1 MKRSVGDRYWALA
14 DQGMQSA
21 TNFATMVLA
30 ARALDVQS
38 FAHFS
43 LAYLAVLFA
52 LSFHRTWVTQPMNV
66 LGAQRP
72 EELSARA
79 RALWRA
85 HAMLV
90 PAGAVL
96 CVAVAM
102 FAFRDL
108 WLLLA
113 TVAYLALYFL
123 QEMQRRYAYTLF
135 RIRDA
140 GLTSLVMG
148 CVQLAGMAAL
158 MFSGWSSGTNWMLAL
173 LLGQAGGLVTGLMLV
188 GFPRNVLNGSEM
200 GAVEV
205 LSAQFSHSRWIIASQ
220 LVYWASSQAYPFMI
234 AGVDTAQAAAFNAG
248 MSILNAANVVRM
260 TLANYLP
267 AHAGRVL
274 AREGADA
281 LRNFARSALF
291 RIAVTG
297 ALIWPVLLLLGT
309 PLVELLY
316 GSKFAGADK
325 VLEWVAL
332 GMWASMFSV
341 VLNAV
346 ALALDTTRNVF
357 ISNAAGALFSCTVG
371 AYLTLTYGLVG
382 AIWANVAGYVIPA
395 VMQATHMWPHLKT
408 RG

>member
-1 MKRSVGDRYWALA
+1 MSSKRDRIWALS
-14 DQGMQSA
+14 DQGVQSA

-72 EELSARA
+72 DELPARA

-85 HAMLV
+85 HAMLIPV
-90 PAGAVL
+90 GGVL
-96 CVAVAM
+96 CTAVAM
-102 FAFRDL
+102 FAFQDSR
-108 WLLLA
+108 LLLA
-113 TVAYLALYFL
+113 TIAYLALYFL

-135 RIRDA
+135 RIREA
-140 GLTSLVMG
+140 SLTSLVMG
-148 CVQLAGMAAL
+148 GIQLGGMAVL

-173 LLGQAGGLVTGLMLV
+173 LLAQAAGLATGLVLV
-188 GFPRNVLNGSEM
+188 GLPRKVASGMEM

-205 LSAQFSHSRWIIASQ
+205 LSAQLSHSRWIVASQ
-220 LVYWASSQAYPFMI
+220 LVFWASSQAYPFLI
-234 AGVDTAQAAAFNAG
+234 AGVDTTQAAAFNAG

-267 AHAGRVL
+267 AHAGQVL
-274 AREGADA
+274 ARQGADA
-281 LRNFARSALF
+281 LRAFARGAVY
-291 RIAVTG
+291 RIALSG
-297 ALIWPVLLLLGT
+297 AVVWPVLLLVGQ

-357 ISNAAGALFSCTVG
+357 MSNAAGALFSCTVG

-395 VMQATHMWPHLKT
+395 LLQAVHMWPHLKT